1 MMWLRN
7 IRFGRTHLQMRQSI
21 LGLLAICSA
30 VLIVLGAAQ
39 VSGAHF
45 NDAGYSPGPVPTFTG
60 LDEAAANNRLN
71 DALKFVSD
79 LQADINTAERDGDIT
94 SARASQLRADVSA
107 KVGQMYANYNAWK
120 ASRTPAP
127 APAPKPAVT
136 PAPKPSPQS
145 DGGSSGGGQE
155 GSSSGADAGE
165 LGARPRSHGQS
176 QGGSPGKGRGNSGG
190 RPNAPTPNA
199 NPQGKPGA
207 LPVAGGVAGLFAA
220 SNGSGSGDSKGNK
233 GGSRSGA
240 GDDRLTGNIDSNVV
254 IDFTNPDSLRAA
266 LTGATSSVPLGFQA
280 LLLILLFA
288 VALLLVLVFRERR
301 RTQQVERVSQ
311 LDYLTGLANREGF
324 DRMMAIEWRRTIR
337 YGHTLGMVFIDL
349 DEFKR
354 FNDTNGHLAGDR
366 LLREVASVINSEAR
380 ASDYTARLGG
390 DEFVI
395 LCPQTDA
402 EGLEALTKRLEG
414 ASVGLPVSLSI
425 GFTHQTATDTTPE
438 DLIGRADAA
447 MYAAK
452 AGRGSFPV
460 PGGSGSRSEFS
471 A

>member
-1 MMWLRN
+1 MWLRN
-7 IRFGRTHLQMRQSI
+7 IRSSRTHLQMRQSI
-21 LGLLAICSA
+21 LSLLAICSA

-60 LDEAAANNRLN
+60 LDEAAANERLN
-71 DALKFVSD
+71 DALKFVGD
-79 LQADINTAERDGDIT
+79 LQADISTAERDGDIT
-94 SARASQLRADVSA
+94 SARANQLRADVNA
-107 KVGQMYANYNAWK
+107 KVAQMYANYNAWK

-127 APAPKPAVT
+127 APKPST
-136 PAPKPSPQS
+136 PAPSKPSPQS
-145 DGGSSGGGQE
+145 GGGSSGGGQQ
-155 GSSSGADAGE
+155 GGSSGAEEGE
-165 LGARPRSHGQS
+165 LGAQP
-176 QGGSPGKGRGNSGG
+176 GSPRRSRGGTPSKERGNSD
-190 RPNAPTPNA
+190 RRRSTPSPEPT
-199 NPQGKPGA
+199 KPGKSLT
-207 LPVAGGVAGLFAA
+207 LPVAGGVAGLYAA
-220 SNGSGSGDSKGNK
+220 GSGVNDLASKGK
-233 GGSRSGA
+233 TGGGSSGA
-240 GDDRLTGNIDSNVV
+240 DTLSGNFDGNVV
-254 IDFTNPDSLRAA
+254 VDFTDPDSLRAA

-280 LLLILLFA
+280 LLMVLLFA

-324 DRMMAIEWRRTIR
+324 DRMMSIEWRRTIR